1 MTTDEAREQVHAR
14 IIKLAEEMLD
24 KGTLVFAP
32 GSRVAYAFV
41 VPIEAHDDLTDA
53 FGDLDLVEDEAW
65 ATST

>member
-1 MTTDEAREQVHAR
+1 VTTDENLEEVRTR

-41 VPIEAHDDLTDA
+41 VPAAARDDLYDA
-53 FGDLDLVEDEAW
+53 FADLALVEDEDW